1 MTENDFLNY
10 IEQHI
15 LEYLPKDYAGA
26 NISIRNIQKG
36 NGLELS
42 GLQVKRLNENIV
54 PIIYMNAYYGEYLG
68 GESMETILQRIATEN
83 LEARKNISNID
94 AVPMSFDFEN
104 LKGRLF
110 VRAWDTEA
118 NRRYL
123 KGKPHMEQ
131 GAFSSTYHL
140 LVSEGD
146 ENEQTIAVTN
156 EIMGHW
162 GIGVQQLHEAA
173 MENMQKILPPALWS
187 LEELTESLFHKDG
200 VLSSNLMDKER
211 INMETSFLPVYVLTS
226 VSQSYGAGYMFDH
239 GLLEEI
245 SKKMG
250 EGYYVLPSSVHEV
263 LLVPRRD
270 SMPVEQL
277 KDMVYTVNR
286 SQVSPEERLSDQ
298 VQYYDPIQK
307 KLACVDES
315 PQAGNKITEAPKNT
329 ERVPNI

>member
-1 MTENDFLNY
+1 MTENDFLDY

-15 LEYLPKDYAGA
+15 LEYLPKDYEGA
-26 NISIRNIQKG
+26 SISIRNVQKG

-54 PIIYMNAYYGEYLG
+54 PIIYMNGYYGEYLG
-68 GESMETILQRIATEN
+68 GESMETILQRIAAEN
-83 LEARKNISNID
+83 IEARKNIANID
-94 AVPMSFDFEN
+94 AVPSSFDFEN

-118 NRRYL
+118 NWRYL

-140 LVSEGD
+140 LVSEG

-187 LEELTESLFHKDG
+187 LEELTESLFYKDG
-200 VLSSNLMDKER
+200 VPSSNLMGKER

-245 SKKMG
+245 SKKWGTDIMCCPLLYMKCFLSQ
-250 EGYYVLPSSVHEV
+250 EGIRCPSNS
-263 LLVPRRD
+263 
-270 SMPVEQL
+270 
-277 KDMVYTVNR
+277 
-286 SQVSPEERLSDQ
+286 
-298 VQYYDPIQK
+298 
-307 KLACVDES
+307 
-315 PQAGNKITEAPKNT
+315 
-329 ERVPNI
+329 